1 MANIRVA
8 YALSSVLLATP
19 AAATVSAGVSTHSIT
34 ALAQPNQVIAVTAF
48 VVPMEYLEEQTVT
61 MSDLRVFDINKV
73 LIDVVTATDVNN
85 VAFDITATAV
95 DSVAIVENSVKI
107 FSGTVDFDPSDPDV
121 DPDPINIADADVKGI
136 GKTLT
141 EALTASDVDVKDIG
155 QAPSDAVTAS
165 ETINTKDVGKSLTDA
180 TAAADTINQFNTGKV
195 VADSVSATEAA
206 ALDVTK
212 GNIAETVT
220 AADTSF
226 RSPELAKTEAVT
238 ASDAFGPFNIGKNPS
253 DSATIVD
260 AINTISVDKVLTDSV
275 TMTEFVAKTPG
286 YAFDYDVTDA
296 DADPDP
302 VSMADAQAFSLDTTR
317 SDSVSATDA
326 AAKSVTKPDLTDSVT
341 GSDAIVLAA
350 SKVLTDSATASE
362 AMAFSPAKV
371 LTDSVSTPTDAI
383 NTFTVGKGLTDT
395 ATATD
400 VLNLFAISK
409 VLTDS
414 VTMAESISTTL
425 ILGQT
430 TPLYP
435 DYVSMADGNGFVFHR
450 YTTNVPDYTE
460 VLGGADSLLNSDYM
474 QSASDS
480 HTHENY
486 TGLINGPG
494 LLLTAPL
501 ISGEFI
507 TYADTS
513 GAGLVVNFHY
523 TDASDRTVGGYYF
536 NQTPIL

>member
-1 MANIRVA
+1 
-8 YALSSVLLATP
+8 
-19 AAATVSAGVSTHSIT
+19 
-34 ALAQPNQVIAVTAF
+34 
-48 VVPMEYLEEQTVT
+48 
-61 MSDLRVFDINKV
+61 
-73 LIDVVTATDVNN
+73 
-85 VAFDITATAV
+85 
-95 DSVAIVENSVKI
+95 
-107 FSGTVDFDPSDPDV
+107 
-121 DPDPINIADADVKGI
+121 
-136 GKTLT
+136 
-141 EALTASDVDVKDIG
+141 
-155 QAPSDAVTAS
+155 
-165 ETINTKDVGKSLTDA
+165 
-180 TAAADTINQFNTGKV
+180 
-195 VADSVSATEAA
+195 
-206 ALDVTK
+206 
-212 GNIAETVT
+212 
-220 AADTSF
+220 
-226 RSPELAKTEAVT
+226 
-238 ASDAFGPFNIGKNPS
+238 
-253 DSATIVD
+253 
-260 AINTISVDKVLTDSV
+260 
-275 TMTEFVAKTPG
+275 
-286 YAFDYDVTDA
+286 
-296 DADPDP
+296 
-302 VSMADAQAFSLDTTR
+302 
-317 SDSVSATDA
+317 
-326 AAKSVTKPDLTDSVT
+326 
-341 GSDAIVLAA
+341 VLAA

-362 AMAFSPAKV
+362 SAALSPAKV

>member
-19 AAATVSAGVSTHSIT
+19 AAATLSTGVSTYST
-34 ALAQPNQVIAVTAF
+34 TVSAQPNQVIAVSAF

-61 MSDLRVFDINKV
+61 MSDLQAFDISRV
-73 LIDVVTATDVNN
+73 SIDIATATDD
-85 VAFDITATAV
+85 VAITADIVLT
-95 DSVAIVENSVKI
+95 DSVTIVENSIKI
-107 FSGTVDFDPSDPDV
+107 FSGTVDFDPTDPDA
-121 DPDPINIADADVKGI
+121 DPDPINITDADVKGVE
-136 GKTLT
+136 KNLT
-141 EALTASDVDVKDIG
+141 EVLTASDADVKTVG
-155 QAPSDAVTAS
+155 QVSTDAVIAS
-165 ETINTKDVGKSLTDA
+165 EAINTKDVGKNLTDT
-180 TAAADTINQFNTGKV
+180 TAVADTINQFSTDKV
-195 VADSVSATEAA
+195 VADSV
-206 ALDVTK
+206 
-212 GNIAETVT
+212 TVT
-220 AADTSF
+220 EVSAKVVDKPAVVDAITATDDSF
-226 RSPELAKTEAVT
+226 RSPELVKTEAVT
-238 ASDAFGPFNIGKNPS
+238 TSDSFGPFDIGKNPS
-253 DSATIVD
+253 DSTTIAD

-286 YAFDYDVTDA
+286 YEFDYDVTDA

-302 VSMADAQAFSLDTTR
+302 VTVADAQAFSLDTTR
-317 SDSVSATDA
+317 SDSVSVTDA
-326 AAKSVTKPDLTDSVT
+326 AAKNVAKPDLADSVT
-341 GSDAIVLAA
+341 GSDAVVVSAD
-350 SKVLTDSATASE
+350 KVLTDSATASE

-383 NTFTVGKGLTDT
+383 NTFTVDKGLIDT
-395 ATATD
+395 ATAAD
-400 VLNLFAISK
+400 VLNLFTISK

-430 TPLYP
+430 TPIYP

-460 VLGGADSLLNSDYM
+460 VLGNGMFNSEYM
-474 QSASDS
+474 QSSSDS

-486 TGLINGPG
+486 TGLVNGPG

-501 ISGEFI
+501 IGGEFI

-523 TDASDRTVGGYYF
+523 TDAADRTVGGYYF